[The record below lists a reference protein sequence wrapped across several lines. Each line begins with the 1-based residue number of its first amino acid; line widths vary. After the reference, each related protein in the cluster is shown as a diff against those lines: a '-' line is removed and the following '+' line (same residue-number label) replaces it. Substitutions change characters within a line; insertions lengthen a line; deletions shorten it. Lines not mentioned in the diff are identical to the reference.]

1 MENFSTDGAYR
12 ALDSVARL
20 LAAVSASEVEEV
32 EKRKMELLR
41 RRFEEQRRADARKA
55 AVAPVEGRP
64 TANLKPWRDV
74 VTPHPDVAPG
84 WYRQAEFAADLWQ
97 VYMGEGSDEY
107 EDPTKF
113 FRRTFLT
120 DGLKQLLTRA
130 VERLPARATCGLRP
144 SLPVDA
150 LTTGC
155 AGRVEHPGCDRQLS
169 RHSCI
174 TSVLQGERVGQAGTS
189 CLAGPVGEVLPGVQ
203 PLGCTT
209 GT

>member
-107 EDPTKF
+107 EDPTKG
-113 FRRTFLT
+113 RRVGRVRGPHQVLSQ
-120 DGLKQLLTRA
+120 DVPYG
-130 VERLPARATCGLRP
+130 RLEATLDAGGGATAGTGDLRP
-144 SLPVDA
+144 APILA
-150 LTTGC
+150 C
-155 AGRVEHPGCDRQLS
+155 GRIDDRLC
-169 RHSCI
+169 R
-174 TSVLQGERVGQAGTS
+174 
-189 CLAGPVGEVLPGVQ
+189 
-203 PLGCTT
+203 
-209 GT
+209 